1 MAAPPQPAPIGS
13 VPPYFNINVASYT
26 AKEIAKL
33 ILFYNEDFGIVE
45 NDDEAVRRSK
55 LIMFLSRY

>member
-1 MAAPPQPAPIGS
+1 M
-13 VPPYFNINVASYT
+13 
-26 AKEIAKL
+26 KEIAKL

-55 LIMFLSRY
+55 LIMFLSHY

>member
-1 MAAPPQPAPIGS
+1 MPPN
-13 VPPYFNINVASYT
+13 FNSNITSYT
-26 AKEIAKL
+26 TKEIARL

-55 LIMFLSRY
+55 LIMFLSCY